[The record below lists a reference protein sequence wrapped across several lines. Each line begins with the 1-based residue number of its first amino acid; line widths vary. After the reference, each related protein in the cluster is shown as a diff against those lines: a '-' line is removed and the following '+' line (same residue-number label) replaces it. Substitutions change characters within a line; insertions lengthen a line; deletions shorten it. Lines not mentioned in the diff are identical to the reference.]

1 MTDFIETKIAWFK
14 DRNREFAYRRRALL
28 EAIKEQEGV
37 VGTYAV
43 IVNPNPRDEK
53 FAREYLAAL
62 KHVELE
68 LRKEATQC
76 GFRLSEDEEIY
87 WDMYHAISQEMA
99 GRVPDA
105 VDLPLLYREFKDK
118 YFGDSV
124 PELSENFTCKFIK
137 LPFDASGACYL
148 EKDAAR
154 LGVKMGIRINEKFQ
168 EFPAEAKVA
177 LLHEMIHAT
186 GIRKHNDEFKRALI
200 ELFGK
205 CAYVDPPIL

>member
-1 MTDFIETKIAWFK
+1 MTDFIETRIAWFK
-14 DRNREFAYRRRALL
+14 DQSREFGCRRRALL
-28 EAIKEQEGV
+28 EAIREQEGI

-43 IVNPNPRDEK
+43 IVNPNPRDEG
-53 FAREYLAAL
+53 FARECLAAL
-62 KHVELE
+62 KHVEQE
-68 LRKEATQC
+68 LKEEATQC
-76 GFRLSEDEEIY
+76 GFDLSEDEETY
-87 WDMYHAISQEMA
+87 WDMYHAITQEMA
-99 GRVPDA
+99 GRVPQA
-105 VDLPLLYREFKDK
+105 VDLPLLYLGFKHK

-124 PELSENFTCKFIK
+124 PELSENFTCRFIK
-137 LPFDASGACYL
+137 LPFDASGLCYL

-186 GIRKHNDEFKRALI
+186 GIRKHDDEFKRVLI

-205 CAYVDPPIL
+205 CAYVDPLIL